1 MVPICGQPWRTF
13 ENWPTIPSS
22 KRSCTK
28 SRCSGKRWRSRNHFK
43 RIDGRLRSIPVGYRP
58 TEQLIQRHQPCGDFL
73 CLADRQL
80 LTEVLSVALDVFAD
94 GLVAQLHAGARTA
107 ASLSAWQAIGRAS
120 WGGRVG

>member
-80 LTEVLSVALDVFAD
+80 LTEE
-94 GLVAQLHAGARTA
+94 
-107 ASLSAWQAIGRAS
+107 IGRATS
-120 WGGRVG
+120 ELQSLMRTSYHVFCLKKKNKTTS